1 MAVLANSSNK
11 RRGSWKFPAP
21 ARSPHGSG
29 RWVSRPRWRVIL
41 VKTAG
46 PAGCCSHE
54 WGVGVRV
61 GRSQGWADV
70 LVDLMRNPVEQQ
82 NF

>member
-29 RWVSRPRWRVIL
+29 SWVSRPRCRVIL
-41 VKTAG
+41 VTTVPVPLSVVRMNGGWGWGAHRAG
-46 PAGCCSHE
+46 PLS
-54 WGVGVRV
+54 W
-61 GRSQGWADV
+61 WT
-70 LVDLMRNPVEQQ
+70 
-82 NF
+82 